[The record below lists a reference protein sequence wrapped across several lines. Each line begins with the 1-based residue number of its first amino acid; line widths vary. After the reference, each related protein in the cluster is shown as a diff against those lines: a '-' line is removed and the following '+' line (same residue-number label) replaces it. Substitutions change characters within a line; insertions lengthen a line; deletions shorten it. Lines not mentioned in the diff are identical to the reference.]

1 MSGLDSPHSGA
12 DDAHATPG
20 PKRGKGSSPRPV
32 SVAPGAPAGGSGRW
46 FGKLGQ
52 LDFDIDFFEKLLARN
67 PRAVEVLR
75 ILGELVA
82 RKGLVSRAL
91 ELDRQLV
98 ECLPEDP
105 LARYNLACSLALV
118 GHGDEA
124 IAALCAAISL
134 GYDDLDHMESDPDL
148 DSLRERPDFR
158 ALLGHG

>member
-12 DDAHATPG
+12 HDAHATPG
-20 PKRGKGSSPRPV
+20 PKRGKGSRPV
-32 SVAPGAPAGGSGRW
+32 SVAPGAPESGSARW

-75 ILGELVA
+75 VLGELVA
-82 RKGLVSRAL
+82 RKGLLSRAL

-98 ECLPEDP
+98 ECLPEDG

-124 IAALCAAISL
+124 IAALSEALDL

>member
-1 MSGLDSPHSGA
+1 
-12 DDAHATPG
+12 
-20 PKRGKGSSPRPV
+20 V
-32 SVAPGAPAGGSGRW
+32 SVATGTPTGGSGRW

-82 RKGLVSRAL
+82 RKGLVSRAV

-98 ECLPEDP
+98 ECLPEDA

-118 GHGDEA
+118 GHSDEA
-124 IAALCAAISL
+124 VAAISAAIRL

>member
-52 LDFDIDFFEKLLARN
+52 LDFDIDFFEKLLAR
-67 PRAVEVLR
+67 
-75 ILGELVA
+75 
-82 RKGLVSRAL
+82 KGLVSRAV

-98 ECLPEDP
+98 ECLPEDA

-124 IAALCAAISL
+124 IAALCAAMDL